1 MRYKRYRI
9 IGISRAISHCDIV
22 CDRKCIAHDIA
33 HDIALG
39 YRMRYKRYRI
49 IGISHA
55 ISQCDIVYDIIGYR
69 IRYKR
74 YRKCDKKDIAWDIAE
89 ISQWCD
95 IACDIA
101 FDKNPD
107 EAWSW
112 TLCCTRLFRAENSLE
127 NRGQVLASLERLG
140 KTPVVPLLGP
150 SSQGMSS
157 LNPCQWGSWSRTDT
171 AGQYLHQSRAAS
183 KCQIQDNTTVLC
195 PGTIREFAIRRPGL
209 GGVVIQAP

>member
-1 MRYKRYRI
+1 MRYRIIGISHTISHCDIVCDSKIIAYDILVRYRMRYKRYRI
-9 IGISRAISHCDIV
+9 IGISHAISQCDIV
-22 CDRKCIAHDIA
+22 CDSKCIAHDIA

-55 ISQCDIVYDIIGYR
+55 ISQCDIVCDIIGYR

-101 FDKNPD
+101 FVKNPD
-107 EAWSW
+107 VCYIAWYI
-112 TLCCTRLFRAENSLE
+112 
-127 NRGQVLASLERLG
+127 
-140 KTPVVPLLGP
+140 PPLLYSTLP
-150 SSQGMSS
+150 
-157 LNPCQWGSWSRTDT
+157 
-171 AGQYLHQSRAAS
+171 
-183 KCQIQDNTTVLC
+183 
-195 PGTIREFAIRRPGL
+195 FAI
-209 GGVVIQAP
+209 